1 MLFLEYIAGVA
12 PRYPD
17 VMKILFLLF
26 AAAAVWGQETPPP
39 ADPVV
44 LTVGSEKITKSQF
57 EQILGGLSDQQRTQA
72 QTPQGKR
79 QIAERLA
86 ELKVLAQAAREQ
98 KLDQDPK
105 IQSQLKLQSD
115 QVLANVLFQQLGNKA
130 KPDEAAVRAFYAVH
144 KQDWEEIKARHILI
158 RMQGS
163 QVPAKPNQKDLTDAE
178 ALAKA
183 QEIRA
188 KIVAGADFA
197 TEAKAESD
205 DTGTG
210 QNGGELGS
218 FAKGR
223 MVPAFEQAAFALE
236 VGKVSEP
243 VKTPFGYHL
252 ILVESHTTK
261 TFDEVR
267 QEIEAKMKPEQA
279 KKGLEELKE
288 KTPTV
293 FNESYFG
300 K

>member
-1 MLFLEYIAGVA
+1 
-12 PRYPD
+12 
-17 VMKILFLLF
+17 MKILFLLL
-26 AAAAVWGQETPPP
+26 ATAVAWAQETLPPP
-39 ADPVV
+39 DPVV
-44 LTVGSEKITKSQF
+44 ITVGSEKITKSQF
-57 EQILGGLSDQQRTQA
+57 EQILDTLSAQQRSQA
-72 QTPQGKR
+72 QTPKGKR
-79 QIAERLA
+79 EIAEQLA
-86 ELKVLAQAAREQ
+86 ELVVLAQAARAQ

-105 IQSQLKLQSD
+105 VQSQLKLQSD
-115 QVLANVLFQQLGNKA
+115 QVLANNLYQKLGNDA

-144 KQDWEEIKARHILI
+144 KQDWEELKARHILI
-158 RMQGS
+158 RAQGS
-163 QVPAKPNQKDLTDAE
+163 PIPLKPSQKDLTDAE

-188 KIVAGADFA
+188 KIIAGADFA

-205 DTGTG
+205 DSGTA
-210 QNGGELGS
+210 QFGGELGT

-223 MVPAFEQAAFALE
+223 MVPAFEKAAFALD

-261 TFDEVR
+261 PFEDVSL
-267 QEIEAKMKPEQA
+267 EIELKMKPELA

-293 FNESYFG
+293 LNEDYFG

>member
-1 MLFLEYIAGVA
+1 
-12 PRYPD
+12 
-17 VMKILFLLF
+17 MKILFLLF
-26 AAAAVWGQETPPP
+26 AAAAAWAQETPPP

-57 EQILGGLSDQQRTQA
+57 EQILDTLSPQQRSEA
-72 QTPQGKR
+72 QTPKGKR

-98 KLDQDPK
+98 KLDQNPK
-105 IQSQLKLQSD
+105 VQLQLKLQSD
-115 QVLANVLFQQLGNKA
+115 QLLANILFQELGNSA
-130 KPDEAAVRAFYAVH
+130 KPDDAAVRAFYAVH
-144 KQDWEEIKARHILI
+144 KQDWEELKAKHILI

-163 QVPAKPNQKDLTDAE
+163 AVPVKPNQKDLTDAE

-197 TEAKAESD
+197 AEAKAESD
-205 DTGTG
+205 DTGTA
-210 QNGGELGS
+210 QFGGELGT

-236 VGKVSEP
+236 VGKLSEP

-252 ILVESHTTK
+252 ILVEEHITK
-261 TFDEVR
+261 PFDAVR
-267 QEIEAKMKPEQA
+267 PEIEAKMKPELA
-279 KKGLEELKE
+279 KKGLEQLKE

-293 FNESYFG
+293 FNETYFG